1 MKQILGLFQTSDKNV
16 NCTAAEPADP
26 AAAEWPSHLK
36 ELHRVATRALKDLR
50 RTNLRRLSDRERA
63 EHDDLLKLMTAMSDR
78 KKTAAVYF
86 AMAEASSRIAGRPLS
101 NAELAEAADLCQA
114 FEQERLTDEERQAIE
129 RLARKRHVGNGG

>member
-86 AMAEASSRIAGRPLS
+86 AMAEATSTRRVAATIRSGPRRGGRTVSRVRPR
-101 NAELAEAADLCQA
+101 A
-114 FEQERLTDEERQAIE
+114 FDR
-129 RLARKRHVGNGG
+129 